1 LKCLQ
6 TLAGAPRPDKLS
18 LRSAYNNVL
27 VGMNLIHPLG
37 ICPFLF
43 TGTQNLF
50 FGSTEMLVYYL
61 LFLTGDLLPKHLDM
75 ARPKIVQELKR
86 IYRYVI
92 RLNER
97 EQQKFLA
104 AAEVSG
110 VEVYKLLR
118 TKLLT
123 GRFPEAK
130 IARIDLGLYLEL
142 KKIGVNVNQI
152 AKQVNAGK
160 LPFEIRKILLQLQE
174 QQHLII
180 KVLLHDR
187 DSEDR

>member
-1 LKCLQ
+1 
-6 TLAGAPRPDKLS
+6 
-18 LRSAYNNVL
+18 
-27 VGMNLIHPLG
+27 
-37 ICPFLF
+37 
-43 TGTQNLF
+43 
-50 FGSTEMLVYYL
+50 
-61 LFLTGDLLPKHLDM
+61 M
-75 ARPKIVQELKR
+75 ARPKVVLEEKR
-86 IYRYVI
+86 IYRYVL
-92 RLNER
+92 RLNEK

-118 TKLLT
+118 SKLLT

-130 IARIDLGLYLEL
+130 IARVDLGLYLEL

-152 AKQVNAGK
+152 ARQVNSGK
-160 LPFEIRKILLQLQE
+160 LPFGINKILLLLQE

-187 DSEDR
+187 DPKDR

>member
-1 LKCLQ
+1 
-6 TLAGAPRPDKLS
+6 
-18 LRSAYNNVL
+18 
-27 VGMNLIHPLG
+27 
-37 ICPFLF
+37 
-43 TGTQNLF
+43 
-50 FGSTEMLVYYL
+50 
-61 LFLTGDLLPKHLDM
+61 M
-75 ARPKIVQELKR
+75 ARPKVVPEQKR
-86 IYRYVI
+86 IFRYVI
-92 RLNER
+92 RLNEK
-97 EQQKFLA
+97 EQQKFMA

-118 TKLLT
+118 VKLLT

-130 IARIDLGLYLEL
+130 IARVDLSLYLEL
-142 KKIGVNVNQI
+142 KKIGVNVNQL
-152 AKQVNAGK
+152 AKQANSGR

>member
-1 LKCLQ
+1 MK
-6 TLAGAPRPDKLS
+6 
-18 LRSAYNNVL
+18 Y
-27 VGMNLIHPLG
+27 
-37 ICPFLF
+37 
-43 TGTQNLF
+43 LF
-50 FGSTEMLVYYL
+50 FP
-61 LFLTGDLLPKHLDM
+61 TGNLLPKYLDM
-75 ARPKIVQELKR
+75 ARPKIVQEQKR

-92 RLNER
+92 RLNEK
-97 EQQKFLA
+97 EQQKFMA

-118 TKLLT
+118 AKLLT

-130 IARIDLGLYLEL
+130 IARIDLGVYLEL

-187 DSEDR
+187 DSENR

>member
-1 LKCLQ
+1 
-6 TLAGAPRPDKLS
+6 
-18 LRSAYNNVL
+18 
-27 VGMNLIHPLG
+27 
-37 ICPFLF
+37 
-43 TGTQNLF
+43 
-50 FGSTEMLVYYL
+50 
-61 LFLTGDLLPKHLDM
+61 M
-75 ARPKIVQELKR
+75 ARPKIVPEQKR

-92 RLNER
+92 RLNEK
-97 EQQKFLA
+97 EQQKFLS

-118 TKLLT
+118 AKLLT